1 MNPNEKKPGKYDN
14 VKMATDLPKTEASE
28 KTMAEAELVFKKF
41 VGLSSEGFISQL
53 SLTKMQ
59 SSYEKLKTEQDFR
72 QFIANCNKNI
82 KDAEK
87 AKAESFDDDKIPF

>member
-1 MNPNEKKPGKYDN
+1 MWIEDN
-14 VKMATDLPKTEASE
+14 GYYGIYCDIFIGGETKTFA
-28 KTMAEAELVFKKF
+28 VYKKF